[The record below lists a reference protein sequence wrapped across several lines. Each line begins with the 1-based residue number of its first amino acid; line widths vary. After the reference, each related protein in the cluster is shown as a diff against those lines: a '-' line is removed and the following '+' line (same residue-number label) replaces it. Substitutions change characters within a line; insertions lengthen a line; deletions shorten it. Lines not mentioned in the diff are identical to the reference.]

1 MNRIYCRSLCME
13 ELSFIPTTQRPVHRS
28 ITDLQMKGDRSFYC
42 MSLLHYLQVLQMHG
56 FIRTKYFLPSF
67 LHKGWIQCL
76 LKEEELASHLRPGH
90 LPDSGVF
97 HIWNIGLVFSE
108 TTLQAFELISTV
120 FPLVGGG
127 WEAFTDCYQFFPTAN
142 NWVMFTHSRFC
153 RGHKVTPWFSPLF
166 LLRKSLKLSSVRE
179 PKIVTRRKGCQA
191 CPNTHTLY
199 FIYCKTLNLAEQ
211 FCTFFS
217 LDTIYFKW
225 WFMLHLPHGCGEN
238 FFLNIPVTSG
248 LFSSFSLFFLTAR
261 FHCMF
266 MISAKSS
273 RGRH

>member
-120 FPLVGGG
+120 FHFWVVGGKLLQTATNSFQLLITG
-127 WEAFTDCYQFFPTAN
+127 WC
-142 NWVMFTHSRFC
+142 SRT
-153 RGHKVTPWFSPLF
+153 VASA
-166 LLRKSLKLSSVRE
+166 E
-179 PKIVTRRKGCQA
+179 VTRS
-191 CPNTHTLY
+191 PHD
-199 FIYCKTLNLAEQ
+199 FPP
-211 FCTFFS
+211 FS
-217 LDTIYFKW
+217 F
-225 WFMLHLPHGCGEN
+225 
-238 FFLNIPVTSG
+238 
-248 LFSSFSLFFLTAR
+248 
-261 FHCMF
+261 
-266 MISAKSS
+266 
-273 RGRH
+273 